1 MRFQIVAVSLV
12 AAASLAA
19 CSSSSGG
26 KGSTVSAPK
35 APASGG
41 TTSSSAPVST
51 PASAAGS
58 GSGGGSVSD
67 AAFCAN
73 LAKVGEQVGS
83 LTADASDPTKLKTLL
98 GAEATFLASLK
109 AGAPAELVPTL
120 DDLSTLLKEAE
131 SAFANPNS
139 PDLAKLQAL
148 ATKLPADTQKL
159 EAYLTSKCAPGS

>member
-1 MRFQIVAVSLV
+1 MRYRIVAVSIV

-35 APASGG
+35 AATTG
-41 TTSSSAPVST
+41 TGTSSSAPVSP
-51 PASAAGS
+51 PASAA

-73 LAKVGEQVGS
+73 LAKVGEQVSS

-98 GAEATFLASLK
+98 GAEAKFLASLK
-109 AGAPAELVPTL
+109 AGAPAEMVPTL

-159 EAYLTSKCAPGS
+159 EAYLTAKCAPGS